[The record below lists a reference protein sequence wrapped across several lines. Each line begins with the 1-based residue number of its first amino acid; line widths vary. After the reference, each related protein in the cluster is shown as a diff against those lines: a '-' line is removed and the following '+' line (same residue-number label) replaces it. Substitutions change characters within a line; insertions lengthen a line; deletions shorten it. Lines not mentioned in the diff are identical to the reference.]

1 MRSTRRPIGDVLY
14 LVALALVIVG
24 VVVADDLDDYG
35 GATSRDRWLL
45 FGAASLAAS
54 LVLAAGARGQPV
66 MFVDLPGLLFNGRGH
81 RRLGWS
87 LRGALAARLGLTA
100 ALGAVVGFAVS
111 RPLAAS
117 GADGRCPA
125 TADALRSRTMASH
138 RALIV
143 AASSADQLANLRDRP
158 PLLIA
163 ADSGL
168 HAVLDRGWTP
178 DLVIGDLDSATAAA
192 VETARSA
199 GAAVETADIGKD
211 ETDLELALAAA
222 ITRGAT
228 DLRIVVR
235 SDGRLDHQLANLA
248 VLAAPQFAA
257 AQISGAIGEHEVWVI
272 RGERQLQLEP
282 GQPFALVPIG
292 GPARVTSSGV
302 AFPLAGEELSPFSGR
317 GIANTVTDP
326 VVRLRVDR
334 GVVIALSTPTE
345 PSGPDDAPR

>member
-1 MRSTRRPIGDVLY
+1 
-14 LVALALVIVG
+14 
-24 VVVADDLDDYG
+24 
-35 GATSRDRWLL
+35 
-45 FGAASLAAS
+45 
-54 LVLAAGARGQPV
+54 
-66 MFVDLPGLLFNGRGH
+66 
-81 RRLGWS
+81 
-87 LRGALAARLGLTA
+87 
-100 ALGAVVGFAVS
+100 
-111 RPLAAS
+111 
-117 GADGRCPA
+117 
-125 TADALRSRTMASH
+125 MASH

-199 GAAVETADIGKD
+199 GAAVETADIDKD

-228 DLRIVVR
+228 DIRVVVR

-345 PSGPDDAPR
+345 PSGPGDAPR